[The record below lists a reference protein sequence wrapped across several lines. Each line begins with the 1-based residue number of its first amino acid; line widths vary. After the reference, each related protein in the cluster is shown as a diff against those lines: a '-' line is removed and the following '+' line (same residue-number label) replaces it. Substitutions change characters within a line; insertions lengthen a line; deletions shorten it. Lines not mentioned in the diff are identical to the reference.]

1 MQTQCPHCD
10 TTFRITAQ
18 QCQAAQGLVRCSHCT
33 QVFNALEHLSD
44 VPADFKLP
52 TVQKTAQLQQSLEHS
67 LDTSERSLDEDTASV
82 LGDEYEQE
90 YDDEDIPD
98 LFEQD
103 AHQKRSLL
111 GLLFWMLLVFLGL
124 GILAGQ
130 YIWWAQRDWA
140 LQHPELR
147 PALISACEW
156 LECTLPTTRNLD
168 SFKVQRHIIRPHPTL
183 PNAIQFDATFVNTAI
198 FPQPYP
204 DIQLTF
210 ENVGAQ
216 PLARRRFKPSEYL
229 HTQKPDAELAAGA
242 SVHLRL
248 ELVDMGA
255 VIESGRVMEG
265 YHFEFF

>member
-10 TTFRITAQ
+10 TTFRITPQ
-18 QCQAAQGLVRCSHCT
+18 QCQAAQGLVRCSHCS
-33 QVFNALEHLSD
+33 QVFNALEHLSN

-52 TVQKTAQLQQSLEHS
+52 SVQKPTQLQQALESS
-67 LDTSERSLDEDTASV
+67 LDTSGRSLEDETASV
-82 LGDEYEQE
+82 LGDEEHH

-103 AHQKRSLL
+103 EHQKRSLL
-111 GLLFWMLLVFLGL
+111 GLLFWMLLVFLGI

-140 LQHPELR
+140 LQHPDIR
-147 PALISACEW
+147 PALVSACEW
-156 LECTLPTTRNLD
+156 LECTLPTTRNLS

-183 PNAIQFDATFVNTAI
+183 PNAIQFDATFVNTAT

-204 DIQLTF
+204 DLQLTF

-255 VIESGRVMEG
+255 VIEGGRVMEG